1 MQGGDETSG
10 GANPASTFA
19 TEGAAVADDDETR
32 HPGRITHDREAARD
46 SWDFVGDSWSV
57 ASDSPKNRGLL
68 ERTTT
73 NEPRSVPSTLD
84 LTASVP

>member
-1 MQGGDETSG
+1 
-10 GANPASTFA
+10 
-19 TEGAAVADDDETR
+19 
-32 HPGRITHDREAARD
+32 
-46 SWDFVGDSWSV
+46 VGDSWSV

-73 NEPRSVPSTLD
+73 NEPRSVRSTLD